1 METYTTRDWLR
12 ALGVSA
18 LCGVAAI
25 ACWFVVLWASRGMPL
40 AITGAFKQGKWL
52 LPAAIVLLSPVLLAA
67 RRSRTVSPKR
77 SDA

>member
-1 METYTTRDWLR
+1 MKRYSARDWLR
-12 ALGVSA
+12 ALGRAA

-25 ACWFVVLWASRGMPL
+25 ACWLVVLWTSRGMPQ
-40 AITGAFKQGKWL
+40 AFTGAVTQGKWL

-67 RRSRTVSPKR
+67 RRSRTVSTKS